1 MGTPKRTAVIS
12 ILALALFAASCG
24 NTTANVPSPPNSPQT
39 TVALTVKTVADAAE
53 HTEEV
58 ARKVVDVA
66 KPVTDAAVAAAK
78 AALHGPWGKL
88 SVVER
93 CAMLDAIV
101 AGASGYVVKDI
112 RGMELAEAI
121 KAVEEKYRPFVSK
134 AEKLESQIASM
145 LMTNSFRGSKF
156 ATEKFAAK
164 GQAGADVAQAL
175 FGGRFKPEGDKLV
188 GFDASGNKLFSRSRP
203 GELADFDEA
212 LEMIV
217 DAYPHKEHI
226 LASNGASGG
235 GAGGSKGGAAAGN
248 KTVPRAQFDA
258 MGQGERMAFFKA
270 GGVVTD

>member
-1 MGTPKRTAVIS
+1 MPYKYDATGNLVTTEVEGKKLPVFVHPDGKEVHFDADGTLATIS
-12 ILALALFAASCG
+12 RLNGEAKAHREGKEALESAFR
-24 NTTANVPSPPNSPQT
+24 PF
-39 TVALTVKTVADAAE
+39 KDAGI
-53 HTEEV
+53 
-58 ARKVVDVA
+58 
-66 KPVTDAAVAAAK
+66 TDIEAAK
-78 AALHGPWGKL
+78 KALQVVANLDGKKL
-88 SVVER
+88 IE
-93 CAMLDAIV
+93 
-101 AGASGYVVKDI
+101 AGEVDKVK
-112 RGMELAEAI
+112 AEAI

-248 KTVPRAQFDA
+248 KTVTRAQFDA
-258 MGQGERMAFFKA
+258 MGQGERMAFSKA